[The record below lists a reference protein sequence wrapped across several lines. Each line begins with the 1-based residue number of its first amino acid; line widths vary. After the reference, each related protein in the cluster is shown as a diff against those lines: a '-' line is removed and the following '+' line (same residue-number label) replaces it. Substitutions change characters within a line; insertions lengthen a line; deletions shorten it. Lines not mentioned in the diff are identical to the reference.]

1 MKYDVVILGG
11 GRAGL
16 SAAAKLSAAG
26 RKVLVIGGG
35 RSLYTVGSQRSD
47 SFTLLRGVFALRGEF
62 SGNRLLRVFADK
74 LTGTPLEADFFIL
87 ATGKFF
93 SRGLISTMNVIF
105 EPVFGCDV
113 CYERD
118 RSRWTDPD
126 FFAPQ
131 PFERFGL
138 VCDEA
143 GRVSIDGQTVS
154 NLFAAGEILAG
165 EVDVEQSVERV
176 CRNII

>member
-16 SAAAKLSAAG
+16 SAASKLSAAG
-26 RKVLVIGGG
+26 RKVLVLGGG
-35 RSLYTVGSQRSD
+35 RSLYTKGLLRSD
-47 SFTLLRGVFALRGEF
+47 NFQLLRGVFACRGEF

-74 LTGTPLEADFFIL
+74 LSGTPIEADFFIL

-93 SRGLISTMNVIF
+93 SRGLVSTMDGIF

-113 CYERD
+113 SYDRD
-118 RSRWTDPD
+118 RSLWTDPD

-131 PFERFGL
+131 PFEQYGL
-138 VCDEA
+138 VCDDA
-143 GRVSIDGQTVS
+143 GRVSIGGNTVS